1 MAGRMSYLGEFEQV
15 VLLAVARLKGDAHGM
30 GLRAEIAKRLGRSSS
45 IGAVYATLDRLEAKG
60 LVASARTAGEAS
72 RRVFTVTPRGARALA
87 ASRAM
92 RERLWQGV
100 DLAPLLPRGAR

>member
-1 MAGRMSYLGEFEQV
+1 
-15 VLLAVARLKGDAHGM
+15 
-30 GLRAEIAKRLGRSSS
+30 
-45 IGAVYATLDRLEAKG
+45 
-60 LVASARTAGEAS
+60 VASRRTAGEAA

-100 DLAPLLPRGAR
+100 DLAALLPRGAG